1 MDSMQS
7 STVKTQI
14 LSRILG
20 AYKKQGGE
28 HLFSCPSCNHHK
40 KKLSVNVDK
49 DKFQCWICGFSGSSL
64 ASIVKNYGNHRDK
77 KEWLEIGESVDIND
91 FYKIFEQEDA
101 EQDQEIELPQEYVCL
116 AKHDVP
122 LSARLALK
130 YLNTRGI
137 TRKDICLN
145 KIGYCTS
152 GEYARRIIIPSFNH
166 EGKINYFV
174 ARTYGDDFLRY
185 KNPKVSRDII
195 FNDLHINWSDDIVLV
210 EGVFDA
216 VRAGYNAIP
225 LLGSSLNNKS
235 MLFNKIIRNNSVVYL
250 SLDPDARIKENK
262 IAIELMKYGVDVRR
276 ICISGYED
284 VADMPR
290 AVFADRKKASR
301 SIDREE
307 CMLEYVFQ
315 A

>member
-1 MDSMQS
+1 MQS

-64 ASIVKNYGNHRDK
+64 AVIVKNYGNHRDK

-91 FYKIFEQEDA
+91 FYKIFEQEDT

-152 GEYARRIIIPSFNH
+152 GEYARRILVPSFNH

-174 ARTYGDDFLRY
+174 ARTYGNDFLRY

-225 LLGSSLNNKS
+225 LLGSSLNSKS
-235 MLFNKIIRNNSVVYL
+235 ILFNKIIRNNNAVYL

-262 IAIELMKYGVDVRR
+262 IAIELMKYGIDVRR
-276 ICISGYED
+276 ICIDGYED

-290 AVFADRKKASR
+290 DVFADRKKVSR
-301 SIDREE
+301 PIDREE